1 LHDLLIR
8 ITKAAKSS
16 EKRSGITYIVIRRP
30 YAYLEKEL
38 RSTFKEQEDVKII
51 VDRRISERPNIQQ
64 AVKLERRRSDRR
76 RPKEQIIEVV
86 IRT

>member
-1 LHDLLIR
+1 LHDLLMR

-16 EKRSGITYIVIRRP
+16 KKGSGITYIVIRRP

-51 VDRRISERPNIQQ
+51 VDRRIGERRKIRQ
-64 AVKLERRRSDRR
+64 AVKLERRRADRR
-76 RPKEQIIEVV
+76 RPKEQLIEVV
-86 IRT
+86 IST